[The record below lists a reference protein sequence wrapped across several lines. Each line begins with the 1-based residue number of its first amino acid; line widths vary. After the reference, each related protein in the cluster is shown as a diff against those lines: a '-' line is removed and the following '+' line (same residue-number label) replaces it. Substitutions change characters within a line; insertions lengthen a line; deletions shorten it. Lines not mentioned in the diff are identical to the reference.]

1 MNNRNEKNNRF
12 ESYPKPTET
21 DRQLKDQPEF
31 IDELPDES
39 EDQNVSDTPSPKT
52 DLPKRNVTGEG
63 EE

>member
-31 IDELPDES
+31 IDELPEES
-39 EDQNVSDTPSPKT
+39 ENQNVSDDRSTKM
-52 DLPKRNVTGEG
+52 DLPKKNDTGEG
-63 EE
+63 DE